1 MKTTAIAIGFLLISL
16 VACSPSPAPEA
27 KPELKLEQ
35 ERKLSPREAT
45 RAKYRKHSAA
55 ALQIAEPVTVQ
66 AFYFKDGGTIG
77 LELTDSNGKKHSF
90 CHEAFGPLYLGA
102 THRSNKNAKPA
113 NSDEP
118 MEVLYGVLVRWI
130 DQHAHRDA
138 FYDLANDLT
147 NAKYRDLWELRAFY
161 LRLED
166 RLVLAT
172 P

>member
-1 MKTTAIAIGFLLISL
+1 MKSTSIAFSFLLISL
-16 VACSPSPAPEA
+16 VACSQPPAPDP
-27 KPELKLEQ
+27 KPELKPEL
-35 ERKLSPREAT
+35 ERKLNPRDAT
-45 RAKYRKHSAA
+45 RAKYRKHPAA
-55 ALQIAEPVTVQ
+55 PLQIVEPVTVR

-90 CHEAFGPLYLGA
+90 CNEAFGPLYLGA
-102 THRSNKNAKPA
+102 THPSNKNAKPA

-118 MEVLYGVLVRWI
+118 MEVLYGVLVRWV
-130 DQHAHRDA
+130 DQHEHRDT

-147 NAKYRDLWELRAFY
+147 NAKYRDLWELRAFF

-166 RLVLAT
+166 RLVLA